1 MLGGRDRIAE
11 RRVHHDDAFRGRG
24 GNVDIVDA
32 NAGTADYL
40 QVLRLPGLREGNA
53 NYAAFGS
60 AGLAWANA
68 QSIHGVSFCRS
79 DASTVQPHQ
88 MRRPGGASRCVAMS

>member
-11 RRVHHDDAFRGRG
+11 RRVHYDDAFRGRG

-40 QVLRLPGLREGNA
+40 QVLRLLQNLRRHFGGGADCESVKAADDLGELLLVGAEFRLEIDLDPAIHEDLYGGGREG
-53 NYAAFGS
+53 
-60 AGLAWANA
+60 
-68 QSIHGVSFCRS
+68 I
-79 DASTVQPHQ
+79 
-88 MRRPGGASRCVAMS
+88 